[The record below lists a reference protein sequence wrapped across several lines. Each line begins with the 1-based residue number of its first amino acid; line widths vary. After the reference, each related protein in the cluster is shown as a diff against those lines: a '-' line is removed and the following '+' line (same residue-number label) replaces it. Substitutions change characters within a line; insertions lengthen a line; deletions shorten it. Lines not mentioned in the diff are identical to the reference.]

1 MNSTKSSSTIYSES
15 MAQHVTLE
23 SIPMLVFSWNVN
35 GHVEPNLQSLKDQML
50 FPKPPGSESADPT
63 EDPFF
68 GLHPQIV
75 IVGFQ
80 ELIELSTTNVI
91 GNAVSSQETIEKLN
105 QWEGNILTL
114 LIDVNDEFEVLAK
127 HSMVGLG
134 LIVFVWKS
142 LRKIMKNVA
151 IAELARGVGGVLGN
165 KGAIYVRME
174 LYDTSVCIIN
184 SHFAAHREKIKKR
197 NHDYYAILN
206 HPAFPDVTYA
216 KNHQT
221 LQTVD
226 PTLKAVKARSML
238 TNIKKKLQSFAH
250 THGNPALQSAA
261 GGSQVNSVGS
271 HGISSNALDPYAAAS
286 NNSSAATG
294 NQRGSS
300 RSRSSYSSNR
310 SHHSYYSLSEENE
323 ESGNTNNNNTSTDPK
338 HLSSASGRH
347 SIASAISEPI
357 AGLKSDISKLGVF
370 FPPLKADDHDI
381 IIWLGDLNYRIV
393 STLETETVYSMIES
407 NDCMT
412 LLTYDQL
419 NQEKEKNNIFQG
431 FNEGL
436 LTFPPT
442 YQYIP
447 GKDIYDQRKEGKK
460 RCPAWCDRI
469 LWRIGKNNTEKL
481 ILQEIHNREQQMMK
495 KQLRRNSLQLE
506 MKKTSSRTLVL
517 AAAEGDELSTK
528 SASTASMASH
538 SNNPSRILTAFS
550 SFTKSLHNVKKP
562 EGGEEEEAASSAG
575 GEKTLHRRDSEGSS
589 SPDSSDDDKGGAGGV
604 DKILSLSNSTLDD
617 LIGKSGSA
625 DSTNGG
631 GNGKFKNM
639 KPEKTDVSGII
650 IPEEDE
656 DAEDG
661 GGNGNNV
668 DDDDDAASAD
678 DDEEGSE
685 PGEGGGEKK
694 KTNRKHRLSM
704 KEVNEIQKIAE
715 QLLKKA
721 SFTQPRNSLPR
732 HSNSNSFYNQSRHN
746 TVLTPGASLKE
757 PMEELIPLE
766 SPPLARPLSES
777 LENFSETSL
786 SPRSGLPESSP
797 EGNTPGGNLVSYD
810 NTPTTVNQST
820 KTSSSEDT
828 QAAKVRISK
837 AIEKIQSKLKRE
849 KQMESGSARLE
860 SHEEEE
866 EGEQLDEKQDSDALA
881 YRKLEMMELLT
892 YDRCP
897 HSLSDHKAVRAFLN
911 MKVKR

>member
-134 LIVFVWKS
+134 LVVYVWRS

-151 IAELARGVGGVLGN
+151 IAELPRGVGGVLGN

-216 KNHQT
+216 KNHQS

-238 TNIKKKLQSFAH
+238 TNIKKKLQAFAH
-250 THGNPALQSAA
+250 THGNQALHSAT

-271 HGISSNALDPYAAAS
+271 GISSNALDPYAAAS
-286 NNSSAATG
+286 NSSAAAG
-294 NQRGSS
+294 NQRGSA

-323 ESGNTNNNNTSTDPK
+323 ESGNTNNTSTDPK

-481 ILQEIHNREQQMMK
+481 ILQEISTREQQMMK

-517 AAAEGDELSTK
+517 AAEGDELSTK
-528 SASTASMASH
+528 SGSTASMQSH

-562 EGGEEEEAASSAG
+562 EGEEEGASASG

-589 SPDSSDDDKGGAGGV
+589 SPDSSDDDKEV

-625 DSTNGG
+625 DSSNGV
-631 GNGKFKNM
+631 GKFKNM

-661 GGNGNNV
+661 GNGNNG

-678 DDEEGSE
+678 DEEGGSE
-685 PGEGGGEKK
+685 VGEGGEKK
-694 KTNRKHRLSM
+694 KRNRKHRLSM

-732 HSNSNSFYNQSRHN
+732 NATSSNSFYQSRHN
-746 TVLTPGASLKE
+746 TVLTPGTSLKE

-766 SPPLARPLSES
+766 SPPLARPLSEA
-777 LENFSETSL
+777 LENFSESSL
-786 SPRSGLPESSP
+786 SPRSGLPETP
-797 EGNTPGGNLVSYD
+797 EGNTPGGNVVSYD

-849 KQMESGSARLE
+849 KQMESDSARLE
-860 SHEEEE
+860 PHEEEE
-866 EGEQLDEKQDSDALA
+866 GDQLDERQDSDALA